1 MSSLFATRS
10 LQANNAFTTRHLK
23 DDSIVL
29 NTIITKDGKRVNV
42 NELMKG
48 TDKYVTKEQMEKI
61 TNELVK
67 TINTNKIKI
76 ANNSKDIVPS
86 SFIL

>member
-29 NTIITKDGKRVNV
+29 NTIITTDGKRVNV

-67 TINTNKIKI
+67 TINTNKI
-76 ANNSKDIVPS
+76 NRT
-86 SFIL
+86 